1 MQTDRYRILIVLYV
15 RSLLKALVA
24 EAVAK
29 QFCHG
34 RVAYFARTRAALAR
48 VVRSIST
55 VTGVDRWAF
64 RSVTVGIPTTDL
76 ETLQIYH
83 TTFYMWVDDWF
94 NIVDVGSGTS
104 SPYFKFLSLL
114 SS

>member
-1 MQTDRYRILIVLYV
+1 MIVAQRCANRQVPSLNCSVRMCV

-55 VTGVDRWAF
+55 VTGVDRCLWACGP
-64 RSVTVGIPTTDL
+64 SDL
-76 ETLQIYH
+76 
-83 TTFYMWVDDWF
+83 
-94 NIVDVGSGTS
+94 
-104 SPYFKFLSLL
+104 
-114 SS
+114 